1 VLKTRDCV
9 GGRFVSSVG
18 GPAACRILPRCEAS
32 TLGFGS
38 SAELEKSILHLP
50 ALAGAEDRG
59 GLKARAG
66 KQAGARAEKRGVVGL
81 ARRGLIVIALL
92 AQLSMQ
98 TAARVPL
105 TYVGIG
111 NVEAKRA
118 EFNKALRVTDFGED
132 DLWNITGGPKI
143 LRNGYSISPIMDGR
157 TLRVYPYSY
166 LQAPSLKGQ
175 ENGYPIIE
183 GLDLADNRTQRG
195 LRFKFDK
202 PISAFGLEIGA
213 IVGPLTFYLFL
224 DGLFS
229 YRLTVDYPNAVP
241 SDIETV
247 EIGSY
252 IKVNRGC
259 LFFGFI
265 AYEGVTFSDIL
276 IQHTV
281 PSTDTF
287 PVFGGTIR
295 YGRLSWA
302 DIVLDVPLLA
312 VTALSKPA
320 RRPIFDS
327 LKDSKLTVAV
337 NQALGKA
344 MNASAMADVTSD
356 FLGRTLA
363 VARTAGGS
371 GSVKSGAGPSAM
383 APGML
388 AQAVAAGDL
397 GQLIGMTGHRAQ
409 MISQPRAKNSP
420 LQTVM
425 AGIASASGQGI
436 HHSGDG
442 VTVWMQPLGQYARI
456 KGRTGLEAWGGGVIG
471 GAMMDVR
478 PQLGLGFVGGYMAN
492 QMKPRDADAKAAGL
506 KADSHRMTHTGLLG
520 PSLRFT
526 QSQDGTG
533 LAVDQLVLGSFG
545 RVHDKRDLP
554 FIGMAAKSRFNTWG
568 VTSSTEAS
576 YGFAINKNLLVSP
589 VAVFDASYSH
599 EADHR
604 DKGADAF
611 DLRFGRV
618 RSTTLSQQGGVRV
631 KYSWDRADQSQMAA
645 EVTATCLTTQPLDRK
660 KQLKRDFII
669 DSSPFFEAVGGK
681 NTVRANL
688 QAGLTYRTPKGWT
701 FGAAGSAQ
709 LGKNHTSASAMLTAG
724 CTF

>member
-1 VLKTRDCV
+1 MQQTMQKTKTCPLAGGLRRLARLGLMAVAAAGQMGGQLGSHLSSQLASQLSTPAGALALRSLAAGTLVGSWAVTSPVQAAITQFFIGEVAKNRGLFDTAVGAGNVTKDVLSGLVDGTSITRT
-9 GGRFVSSVG
+9 GYTITSNG
-18 GPAACRILPRCEAS
+18 GPFSVAPN
-32 TLGFGS
+32 G
-38 SAELEKSILHLP
+38 
-50 ALAGAEDRG
+50 
-59 GLKARAG
+59 
-66 KQAGARAEKRGVVGL
+66 
-81 ARRGLIVIALL
+81 
-92 AQLSMQ
+92 
-98 TAARVPL
+98 RV
-105 TYVGIG
+105 
-111 NVEAKRA
+111 
-118 EFNKALRVTDFGED
+118 
-132 DLWNITGGPKI
+132 
-143 LRNGYSISPIMDGR
+143 
-157 TLRVYPYSY
+157 
-166 LQAPSLKGQ
+166 QAPSLGDQ
-175 ENGYPIIE
+175 ANGEIFYGAFPT
-183 GLDLADNRTQRG
+183 AVVKFTFATPQR
-195 LRFKFDK
+195 F
-202 PISAFGLEIGA
+202 FGLEVGSINPMASSLKISIDGA
-213 IVGPLTFYLFL
+213 LVKTQDLNGTPGALIPAGIEFPTGYFGCVFL
-224 DGLFS
+224 GFTSDTPFS
-229 YRLTVDYPNAVP
+229 Q
-241 SDIETV
+241 
-247 EIGSY
+247 
-252 IKVNRGC
+252 
-259 LFFGFI
+259 
-265 AYEGVTFSDIL
+265 VTMEDPIDWL
-276 IQHTV
+276 
-281 PSTDTF
+281 
-287 PVFGGTIR
+287 VFGGTIR
-295 YGRLSWA
+295 YGSVITPPTPPTPTNIFSW
-302 DIVLDVPLLA
+302 LKSLES
-312 VTALSKPA
+312 TALFKGLRGLVFTALNESKRKVA
-320 RRPIFDS
+320 S
-327 LKDSKLTVAV
+327 L
-337 NQALGKA
+337 QALGKA
-344 MNASAMADVTSD
+344 MNASAAAGAASS
-356 FLGRTLA
+356 FLGRTLS
-363 VARTAGGS
+363 VARTAGSLRSAGTRRQARFGAVDS
-371 GSVKSGAGPSAM
+371 GSGPSAM

-397 GQLIGMTGHRAQ
+397 DQLVGMTGHRAQ
-409 MISQPRAKNSP
+409 LINQPRAKNSP

-492 QMKPRDADAKAAGL
+492 QMKPRDADAKAVGL

-554 FIGMAAKSRFNTWG
+554 FVGMVAKSRFNTWG

-576 YGFAINKNLLVSP
+576 YGFAVNKNFLVAP

-604 DKGADAF
+604 EKGADVF

-645 EVTATCLTTQPLDRK
+645 ELTATCLTTQPLDRK
-660 KQLKRDFII
+660 KQVKRDFII